1 MPCGPSREPR
11 GKDVAVIDR
20 KQSYF
25 LVLAAPRG
33 AKINNELLSASAA
46 AAAPDLRRGTAAAAA
61 ADLRRGTADARVP
74 ATDGSFLAA
83 GGTIWR
89 NDCNLWFSR
98 PLRLSDGRAASAPRY
113 RYQPRNQLRRESA
126 TNEDDIIASEHD
138 YTLFERVTARP
149 I

>member
-1 MPCGPSREPR
+1 MEN
-11 GKDVAVIDR
+11 KVI
-20 KQSYF
+20 F

-46 AAAPDLRRGTAAAAA
+46 AAAAAPHLRRG
-61 ADLRRGTADARVP
+61 
-74 ATDGSFLAA
+74 TDGSFLAA
-83 GGTIWR
+83 GDTIWR

-98 PLRLSDGRAASAPRY
+98 PLRLSDGRAASAP
-113 RYQPRNQLRRESA
+113 PARRESA

-138 YTLFERVTARP
+138 HTLFERVTARP